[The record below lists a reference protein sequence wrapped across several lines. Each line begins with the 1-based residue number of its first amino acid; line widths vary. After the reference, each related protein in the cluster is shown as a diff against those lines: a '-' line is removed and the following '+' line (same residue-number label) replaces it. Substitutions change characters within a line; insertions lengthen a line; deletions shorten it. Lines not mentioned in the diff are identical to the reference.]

1 MAKTYI
7 ANMQEVQNVLGKYLS
22 PHLVNDAVSELQK
35 TEAIREVNTTESKIA
50 DKIIQSG
57 LVLTDD
63 EIEIFKSYIDDGDM
77 EVAFGNSD
85 WVEIYLKITRFA
97 FSDKAANLVDKYRTT
112 YDS

>member
-7 ANMQEVQNVLGKYLS
+7 ANMQEVRSVLEKYLS
-22 PHLVNDAVSELQK
+22 PSLVNNALADLQK
-35 TEAIREVNTTESKIA
+35 TEAIREVDTTESKIA
-50 DKIIQSG
+50 DKIIQSS
-57 LVLTDD
+57 LVLTDE
-63 EIEIFKSYIDDGDM
+63 EIEIFKSYIDDSDM
-77 EVAFGNSD
+77 DVAFGNSD